1 MRKMTLIFIMMGVM
15 IFTVP
20 PNAKVYSDPPKPK
33 LDCNKMV
40 SELIKAIEDRDFKKI
55 CLLRGKEYTEKKENW
70 FNEEVD
76 DLYEEWGGQASF
88 IEKLHLFPE
97 IGELPEW
104 VTWANFLFMYIEG
117 NKRIELNAAFALK
130 NDNWIIDQYYDLD
143 LSSDDLSE
151 NYKRRISEGKISPS
165 PAEGEKTL
173 DAGLN
178 EIIQRLA
185 LDHVEKNWDSI
196 IEYTQYNE
204 YSISRLKTKGQ
215 KFGELL
221 SQFPS
226 IGPIPAPAIEVEV
239 DLKGTLEGK
248 KIDITVDFEWEENNT
263 LRIDYIGVEY

>member
-1 MRKMTLIFIMMGVM
+1 MRKMTLIFIMMGV
-15 IFTVP
+15 ITFTVP
-20 PNAKVYSDPPKPK
+20 SNIMSCSEPPKPK

-40 SELIKAIEDRDFKKI
+40 SELIKAVEDQDFKKI

-76 DLYEEWGGQASF
+76 ELYEKWGGQASF
-88 IEKLHLFPE
+88 IEKLHLIPE

-104 VTWANFLFMYIEG
+104 VTWANFEFQYIEG
-117 NKRIELNAAFALK
+117 NNRIELNAAFVLK

-151 NYKRRISEGKISPS
+151 KDKRRISEGKISPS

-173 DAGLN
+173 DVGLN
-178 EIIQRLA
+178 EIIQRLVS
-185 LDHVEKNWDSI
+185 DYREKNWDSI
-196 IEYTQYNE
+196 TKYTRYNKHN
-204 YSISRLKTKGQ
+204 ISRLKKKGE

-221 SQFPS
+221 SQFPL
-226 IGPIPAPAIEVEV
+226 IGPIPAPAIWVGV

-248 KIDITVDFEWEENNT
+248 KIDIGIKFEWEENK
-263 LRIDYIGVEY
+263 LIIEYIGVEY